1 MSVVKKFN
9 EHLLEF
15 IDEVIK
21 IFPKDYSLKTGRIA
35 IKGIKKANP
44 SLLIKYWFSYIYL
57 PYKKEIDEGNIE
69 FFIEKDYGEDMKVF
83 SDPGYFM
90 KAIEKF
96 RGPIREM
103 DDFNKNR
110 ALTYVQN
117 LCKMS
122 YIYSAKKLGG

>member
-44 SLLIKYWFSYIYL
+44 SLLIKYFFSYIYL

-83 SDPGYFM
+83 SIRYFM

-122 YIYSAKKLGG
+122 YI